1 MKSATFATANSPR
14 RHWSLAASALLIA
27 QLATPASFANT
38 APPNKLEIERAEAQK
53 RAEAFFNRKTK
64 SQADKALLYLQKY
77 RPDLAIGIYTRAL
90 IKAAKADLEKKENRL
105 KVARLLTLIGRS
117 FKLDEND
124 SVANALYK
132 MSRKYDPDDVV
143 NKAFLLESLVPTGH
157 FDEAKKLRDELSKLK
172 SDDPTLLRALAN
184 YALFTEDY
192 DACYAYLDRARQKK
206 DDPLRY
212 ITVRLIAQ
220 CRIRQG
226 IEDQVAAL
234 FEESA
239 KTAESPYEQ
248 EMAYGSMAL
257 AAMKP
262 VEAEE
267 HFHRASKML
276 PDDIAWQTGRAQAL
290 CAIPNRQDESF
301 QQAIEAV
308 QKRRLTNRSMTQLAN
323 ALQAHGQPQDA
334 DKCLERLKALKPWSW
349 HPYLAK
355 GRLVRCRGD
364 NAGARKE
371 LFVAEKL
378 NPTSGGTATE
388 IVASYH
394 CDGNLKEA
402 LDFCKKKLKDC
413 PKNIQLWIKRG
424 MIAREMKDYEDSK
437 AAYNQALA
445 LIPAEETLNIVW
457 KNEAAAAH
465 AGLGTLAY
473 IAGDKVTAAKEARE
487 FNRLKFIPALPAWLT
502 IMVLRPNRI
511 KFEAASKKEAEA
523 NDRTAIADMLLETRN
538 LKEAVAEYAKA
549 VELNPSDVDLHSY
562 YLNALV
568 ENNNWVEAAKEDV
581 VLSSKLVGRAAD
593 SVAKWAKEKDKKS
606 KDAKKDSK
614 AASQGQNDGQGR

>member
-1 MKSATFATANSPR
+1 M
-14 RHWSLAASALLIA
+14 AASVLLIA
-27 QLATPASFANT
+27 QMSAAASFANT
-38 APPNKLEIERAEAQK
+38 TPPNKLKAERADAQK

-64 SQADKALLYLQKY
+64 SRADKAILYLQKY
-77 RPDLAIGIYTRAL
+77 RPDLAIGIYTSEL
-90 IKAAKADLEKKENRL
+90 IKTAKTDLNKKENRL
-105 KVARLLTLIGRS
+105 KMAHLLTLLGRS

-124 SVANALYK
+124 AVSCALYQ
-132 MSRKYDPDDVV
+132 MSGRFDPDDSV
-143 NKAFLLESLVPTGH
+143 NKAFLLESLVPTGR
-157 FDEAKKLRDELSKLK
+157 FAEAKKLRDELIKAK
-172 SDDPTLLRALAN
+172 SDDPTVLRALAN

-192 DACYAYLDRARQKK
+192 DSCYAYLDRAREKK

-212 ITVRLIAQ
+212 ITLRLLAQ

-226 IEDQVAAL
+226 IEEQVASL

-239 KTAESPYEQ
+239 KSAESPYEQ

-257 AAMKP
+257 SAMKP
-262 VEAEE
+262 EEADE
-267 HFHRASKML
+267 HFQRASKML

-290 CAIPNRQDESF
+290 CAIPNKQDESL
-301 QQAIEAV
+301 QLAIDAV
-308 QKRRLTNRSMTQLAN
+308 NKQRLTNRSMTQLAN

-402 LDFCKKKLKDC
+402 MAVCKRKLGDC

-424 MIAREMKDYEDSK
+424 MIAREMKDYVDSK
-437 AAYNQALA
+437 AAYQKALE
-445 LIPAEETLNIVW
+445 LIPAEDSLNIIW

-473 IAGDKVTAAKEARE
+473 IAGDKVTAAQEARE

-511 KFEAASKKEAEA
+511 KFESTSKKEVEA
-523 NDRTAIADMLLETRN
+523 NDRTAMADMLLETRN
-538 LKEAVAEYAKA
+538 LTDAVAEYAKA
-549 VELNPSDVDLHSY
+549 IELNPSDVDLHSY

-593 SVAKWAKEKDKKS
+593 SVAKWAKEKDKKG
-606 KDAKKDSK
+606 KKDSK
-614 AASQGQNDGQGR
+614 AAPQGQKNGQGS